1 MLILGNKYKL
11 LDEDIEKIKRKF
23 PTYYQIDID
32 ENTEERLKNLI
43 SNESNVTTVV
53 LNIDK
58 SLPANLKDYLD
69 DLQYDNKIRV
79 LIFSDFV
86 KQYLGQCQL
95 NINEE
100 NILALLELQN
110 NLGKKLG
117 KRIFDILFSTF
128 AITISSPVMLAI
140 AILIKLK
147 SPDGSV
153 FFTQKRLGY
162 AGKKFRVI
170 KFRTMVPNAEE
181 VLEKMLSGNKEIR
194 NEYLKYRKLK
204 NDPRIIPIIG
214 EFLRKTSLDEL
225 PQFFNVL
232 IGDMSVVG
240 PRPYIEEEFYKHT
253 KIHVDIITSV
263 KPGVTGYWQVT
274 DRNAATFNGRVDS
287 DIEYIKN
294 QNLWLDLK
302 IIFQTVMVVVF
313 KKGA

>member
-1 MLILGNKYKL
+1 MIILGNKYKL
-11 LDEDIEKIKRKF
+11 LDEDIEKIKKQFPKF
-23 PTYYQIDID
+23 TQIKID
-32 ENTEERLKNLI
+32 EETENKLKNQI
-43 SNESNVTTVV
+43 SNNGSITTIV
-53 LNIDK
+53 LNLDNP
-58 SLPANLKDYLD
+58 LPFKLKNYLD
-69 DLQYDNKIRV
+69 DLQYNKKIEV

-86 KQYLGQCQL
+86 EKYLDQCPL

-100 NILALLELQN
+100 NVLALLEMQN
-110 NLGKKLG
+110 NIGKKIG
-117 KRIFDILFSTF
+117 KRIFDIVFSLF
-128 AITISSPVMLAI
+128 AITVSSPVMLII
-140 AILIKLK
+140 AILIKIK
-147 SPDGSV
+147 SPDGPV

-170 KFRTMVPNAEE
+170 KFRTMVPNAEA
-181 VLEKMLSGNKEIR
+181 VLEKMLSENKEIR

-204 NDPRIIPIIG
+204 NDPRIIPVIG

-253 KIHVDIITSV
+253 KTHVDIITSV

-302 IIFQTVMVVVF
+302 IIFQTVMVMVF
-313 KKGA
+313 RKGA